1 MRIEAEGNRGRGIGS
16 GFLADSAGTLV
27 TNTHVLAGAHKAVA
41 VFPNGQQHEIKGTLL
56 FDAAYDI
63 CIAKIDGTSFEFL
76 PLAAELPRKGERV
89 TALGS
94 PKGLSFTATTGI
106 ISAVRSAEEL
116 GADIGRPEIRGTW
129 IQVDAALSGGNS
141 GGPLINDRGEV
152 VAMSTLASQGSAQN
166 LNFGISVNDIR
177 AGVNNAPRWASF
189 RWRTAWLN
197 WKPPSGRN
205 QGPSSTGRPF
215 RKSSWSNMCRKAER
229 PSMICSGDCAPNFPV
244 TAKRCA
250 RCGKE
255 KHFCPPMCLGAEVVR
270 LILKKSTKYFFRSQG
285 VKDREV
291 SRLQTAHPRT
301 GRNPRLRY
309 RPERQKISLL
319 PAVEVRP
326 ATRSPPE
333 RQRRLCL

>member
-1 MRIEAEGNRGRGIGS
+1 MPSHRYVTVVWTIACLIEAGVARGAAQDGLADVIERCERAVVRIEAEGNRGRGIGS

-177 AGVNNAPRWASF
+177 AGVNNA
-189 RWRTAWLN
+189 RTLGIISLADGVAKLEA
-197 WKPPSGRN
+197 
-205 QGPSSTGRPF
+205 
-215 RKSSWSNMCRKAER
+215 AER
-229 PSMICSGDCAPNFPV
+229 PESGAIINRPPV
-244 TAKRCA
+244 PKVKLEQYVQEGRTAFDDLLRGLRTELSRNSQTLREMRKGEAFLPPDVPGA
-250 RCGKE
+250 RKSCG
-255 KHFCPPMCLGAEVVR
+255 
-270 LILKKSTKYFFRSQG
+270 
-285 VKDREV
+285 
-291 SRLQTAHPRT
+291 
-301 GRNPRLRY
+301 
-309 RPERQKISLL
+309 
-319 PAVEVRP
+319 
-326 ATRSPPE
+326 
-333 RQRRLCL
+333 